1 MDSQALLEQIN
12 MRHNRAFRMKGRYPA
27 GENEGAYA
35 IVDDTGRQFVL
46 KWHQRP
52 AWLVRLDHAQRIT
65 EHLRRLGVPVPTYV
79 LMGAFPDGST
89 YWVQQALLG
98 APPHQLTEAHLQ
110 QLLRYNDR
118 QAGQAS
124 SPEQNWAA
132 YVRAVVFAGESG
144 WADSLRQHSAAT
156 RSVLTRL
163 ERLVADKQSCCVQMD
178 DIVHGDLVI
187 DNVLVDGARVT
198 GIVDWDA
205 AGSDDRVLD
214 LAKLLFSSYTN
225 QPVRDLL
232 RARILELRGR
242 TSLEVHLAYCILA
255 QLDWSIHHHAP
266 AAVDDAVALAHTIM
280 QDLESGL

>member
-1 MDSQALLEQIN
+1 MDIHARLEQIN
-12 MRHNRAFRMKGRYPA
+12 RRHQRTFRLQGRYPA

-35 IVDDTGRQFVL
+35 IVDDMGCQFVL

-52 AWLVRLDHAQRIT
+52 AWLVRLGHAQRIT
-65 EHLRRLGVPVPTYV
+65 DQLRQLGVPVPTYV
-79 LMGAFPDGST
+79 LMGTFPDGST
-89 YWVQQALLG
+89 YWVQQALSG
-98 APPHQLTEAHLQ
+98 AVPRLLTEAQLQ
-110 QLLRYNDR
+110 QLVIYNDR

-144 WADSLRQHSAAT
+144 WADSLQQHSAAT
-156 RSVLTRL
+156 SVVLTRL
-163 ERLVADKQSCCVQMD
+163 EQLVADKQSCCVQMH

-187 DNVLVDGARVT
+187 DIVLVDGVQVT

-205 AGSDDRVLD
+205 AGSGDRVLD
-214 LAKLLFSSYTN
+214 LAKLLFSSYMN
-225 QPVRDLL
+225 QPVRDRL
-232 RARILELRGR
+232 RAHILELRGR

-266 AAVDDAVALAHTIM
+266 PAVNAVVALAHGIL
-280 QDLESGL
+280 QDLESGQ